1 MYTGKWTSQ
10 ILISQ
15 PKTDD
20 GLHHCDQKAL
30 QQSHFIPDNESL
42 TITVSYETMS
52 IGQARAHM
60 E

>member
-20 GLHHCDQKAL
+20 GLYHCDQKAL
-30 QQSHFIPDNESL
+30 QQSHFIPDNKSL
-42 TITVSYETMS
+42 AKFYILLTVHHVM
-52 IGQARAHM
+52 ILCK
-60 E
+60 